1 MFRSNNT
8 RRAKR
13 APSPLRPASTPAPLV
28 APPTPDISGAPAPP
42 PASHALEKSFAT
54 FFAAETANTLL
65 TKPWLRLERG
75 LRLQKLRAFAAAY
88 PGLSPTEQTALY
100 DFLVAANDA
109 RALNTK
115 SQITYEEGVIQSIK
129 GLKVIRSGDL
139 GAPPVFKIEAARQT
153 KRV

>member
-13 APSPLRPASTPAPLV
+13 APSPLRPAAAPTLLTTPL
-28 APPTPDISGAPAPP
+28 PDISGAP

-88 PGLSPTEQTALY
+88 PGLSPTEQTALNE
-100 DFLVAANDA
+100 FLVTANDA
-109 RALNTK
+109 RTLNTK

-139 GAPPVFKIEAARQT
+139 GAPPIFKIEASRQT

>member
-13 APSPLRPASTPAPLV
+13 APSPLRPAAAPTLPLV
-28 APPTPDISGAPAPP
+28 APTTPDISGAPAPT
-42 PASHALEKSFAT
+42 SHALEKSFAT

-100 DFLVAANDA
+100 EFLVAANDA

-139 GAPPVFKIEAARQT
+139 GAPPVFKIEASRQT